1 MDLPQPFDVR
11 KASHSLLPRQ
21 NFAAASYA
29 PAVKKPL
36 RKLAVA
42 ERLAHEGPV
51 VPPRGPHPVSVRSQY
66 ADQKPAVKKKRFLK
80 AEKLPKGP

>member
-42 ERLAHEGPV
+42 ERL
-51 VPPRGPHPVSVRSQY
+51 RS
-66 ADQKPAVKKKRFLK
+66 
-80 AEKLPKGP
+80 

>member
-11 KASHSLLPRQ
+11 KASHPLLPRQ
-21 NFAAASYA
+21 NSATASYA

-42 ERLAHEGPV
+42 ERLRSLEALRSSARASPCISRV
-51 VPPRGPHPVSVRSQY
+51 NMSIRSQSSKKVHPVSDARS
-66 ADQKPAVKKKRFLK
+66 L
-80 AEKLPKGP
+80 E